1 MSRKKQQEKISPM
14 RECRLLKQQ
23 GYSDDELFKMGF
35 DRNTIQKSVVSVGG
49 NRGGS
54 QSYNRCDV
62 CGCNVYYLK
71 KHDTCRACKLKKQ
84 LKEEI
89 GVTF

>member
-1 MSRKKQQEKISPM
+1 MTKKKQEKSSPM

-23 GYSDDELFKMGF
+23 GYGDDELFLMGF
-35 DRNTIQKSVVSVGG
+35 DRNTIQKSVVAIGG

-54 QSYNRCDV
+54 QSYNKCVV
-62 CGCNVYYLK
+62 CGHNVYYLR
-71 KHDTCRACKLKKQ
+71 KHDTCRACKLKNQ

-89 GVTF
+89 GITF